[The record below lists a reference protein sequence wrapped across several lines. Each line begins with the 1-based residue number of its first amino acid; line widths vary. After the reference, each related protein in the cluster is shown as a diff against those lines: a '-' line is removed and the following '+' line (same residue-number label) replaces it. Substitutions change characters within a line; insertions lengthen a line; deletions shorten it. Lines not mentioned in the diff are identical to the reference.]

1 MEMTTIEIGTK
12 SIKDF
17 VRENPAR
24 TKFFNEKK
32 IDYCCGGDQP
42 LTEALAEKGLDPI
55 AFYKEMEMFE
65 DQNQEMTSKAL
76 TTDIINL
83 SVPDLLDHLQET
95 HHVSER
101 KLLFEIDQHL
111 NKILRVHFEAHGE
124 ELIELHNLFADLKKD
139 LEVHFVREDEIHF
152 PAIRNA
158 WRKGAITPEL
168 IAELKELEEDH
179 DAAGELIHKI
189 QALTSDFT
197 APQGTCMTYERT
209 YALLK
214 ELIES
219 VFIHIYK
226 ENSVLFDTLERSI

>member
-1 MEMTTIEIGTK
+1 MEMTKTETR
-12 SIKDF
+12 SIKEF

-32 IDYCCGGDQP
+32 IDYCCGGDQ
-42 LTEALAEKGLDPI
+42 LLDEALAEKGFDPI
-55 AFYKEMEMFE
+55 AFYEEMKAFE
-65 DQNQEMTSKAL
+65 ADNQAMTNRAL

-83 SVPDLLDHLQET
+83 SVPELLNHLQET
-95 HHVSER
+95 HHVTER
-101 KLLFEIDQHL
+101 KLLFEIDQSL

-152 PAIRNA
+152 PAIRKA
-158 WRKGAITPEL
+158 WRKNAITPEL

-189 QALTSDFT
+189 QSLTNDFT